1 MFKCLNI
8 PKSTFYYKPTIKTVD
23 TDFEN
28 AVIDEFNKSRKNYG
42 TRKLKKVLRKRNVVA
57 SRKRISKVMHKYNLV
72 SNYKK
77 TYA

>member
-1 MFKCLNI
+1 MCKCLNI

-57 SRKRISKVMHKYNLV
+57 SRKRISKVMNKYNLV